1 MLDSIFSNVNF
12 DIKAVLIAMGAA
24 IILGIFIGILYK
36 ISNAESGSFAVVV
49 AILPLLVTI
58 VIMIVNGNIGT
69 SVAVLG
75 AFGLIRFRSAPGS
88 AKEICFIFFAMAVG
102 LATGM
107 GFFTLAVLLTMVCG
121 LFILILEKINFGSS
135 LSSERELRITIPEDL
150 NYDDIFDD
158 IFSEY
163 TKSIKL
169 EKVKTCNMGTMYEL
183 SYRIKMKDMKQ
194 QKEFMDKLRCRNG
207 NLEIAL
213 LPYSEQQVQL

>member
-24 IILGIFIGILYK
+24 LILGIFIGILYK

-207 NLEIAL
+207 NLTIVL
-213 LPYSEQQVQL
+213 GLVQSGNW

>member
-24 IILGIFIGILYK
+24 IILGISIGILYK

-207 NLEIAL
+207 NLTIVL
-213 LPYSEQQVQL
+213 GLVQSGNW

>member
-107 GFFTLAVLLTMVCG
+107 GFITLAVLLTMVCG

-135 LSSERELRITIPEDL
+135 LSSECELRITIPEDL

-207 NLEIAL
+207 NLTIVL
-213 LPYSEQQVQL
+213 GLVQSGNW

>member
-183 SYRIKMKDMKQ
+183 SYRIKIKDMKQ

-207 NLEIAL
+207 NLTIVL
-213 LPYSEQQVQL
+213 GLVQSGNW

>member
-1 MLDSIFSNVNF
+1 MFLVESI
-12 DIKAVLIAMGAA
+12 
-24 IILGIFIGILYK
+24 
-36 ISNAESGSFAVVV
+36 
-49 AILPLLVTI
+49 
-58 VIMIVNGNIGT
+58 IMIVNGNIGT

-207 NLEIAL
+207 NLTIVL
-213 LPYSEQQVQL
+213 GLVQSGNW

>member
-207 NLEIAL
+207 NLTIVL
-213 LPYSEQQVQL
+213 GLVQSGNW

>member
-135 LSSERELRITIPEDL
+135 LSSECELRITIPEDL

-207 NLEIAL
+207 NLTIVL
-213 LPYSEQQVQL
+213 GLVQSGNW